1 MQKKGKTMSDYI
13 KREDATEV
21 YSKLY
26 WMHDGLLNFQEE
38 LGKVYDEILSI
49 PSADVAPVRHE
60 RWVVIDAEEPR
71 RYGCSE
77 CKRLSWNMD
86 NYCPNCGARMDG
98 GIDSEKP
105 DENV

>member
-1 MQKKGKTMSDYI
+1 MDTALAGKGEKMSDYI

-49 PSADVAPVRHE
+49 PSAVVAPVRHG
-60 RWVVIDAEEPR
+60 RWIDKIHGGKE
-71 RYGCSE
+71 CSE
-77 CKRLSWNMD
+77 CGYTWLD
-86 NYCPNCGARMDG
+86 FGCPNYCPKCGARMDG
-98 GIDSEKP
+98 DGD
-105 DENV
+105 DD